1 MLHRLILI
9 FLVCGWVSW
18 GGHAGAQSDE
28 FAKRQ
33 QQYRSACQTLG
44 APNIDCT
51 CVGKLHATWSHLSPS
66 PEYADFLF
74 QEYRRNIG
82 LTHQM
87 DEALAIAAESLGGEM
102 GLMLAQT
109 NAYDPYSGA
118 DPFQDNSVRG
128 CVIPGAA
135 RPSVPEKP
143 TNAIFAEY
151 LQMAQQSLG
160 WERQQLCVVGE
171 LQKLFDEQTFEAQ
184 FRRTRKGDSEEHIA
198 ADFGVSAADVEAMLR
213 RAASIN
219 EAMGKT
225 SRHPENYC
233 MARLAAE
240 DYSTGEIR
248 TRFARSDAER
258 LGPALG
264 LESIDV
270 TRPAPKPVN
279 QMALA
284 EAEMEAVRREM
295 EGAPSREDILAEAES
310 MEEYQMAKRIK
321 DGGQADITR
330 AEQDAA
336 CLASGYDQAFCGCFS
351 DGFDKDIVP
360 QSGSSK
366 AALLGM
372 VIGQGLPPEKM
383 ISLMQEADDSTVL
396 RLTPKIQSLVQTCEA
411 SSNQVAVNETLS
423 GTGTPR
429 DQYERICLH
438 GDPGNTQFC
447 SCAAN
452 HLDSKLNADELK
464 LLVRLEGASLTDTEF
479 AEIAGEMGMTEDAGE
494 VLRRD
499 PTLRTAEHATLRQ
512 TVVSK
517 YGAMMGLMGACF

>member
-1 MLHRLILI
+1 MLHRLILL

-18 GGHAGAQSDE
+18 GGHAGAQTDE

-74 QEYRRNIG
+74 QMYRNNIG

-87 DEALAIAAESLGGEM
+87 DEALATAAESLGGEM
-102 GLMLAQT
+102 GFMLAQT
-109 NAYDPYSGA
+109 NAYDPYSNA
-118 DPFQDNSVRG
+118 DPFQDESVRG

-135 RPSVPEKP
+135 RPSVPEEP
-143 TNAIFAEY
+143 TSAIFAEY
-151 LQMAQQSLG
+151 LEMAQQALG

-171 LQKLFDEQTFEAQ
+171 LQKLFDERTFEAQ
-184 FRRTRKGDSEEHIA
+184 FRRTRKGDSEEQIA
-198 ADFGVSAADVEAMLR
+198 ADLGVSVADVEAMI
-213 RAASIN
+213 AQAGGIYD
-219 EAMGKT
+219 AMGVT
-225 SRHPENYC
+225 SRNPDNYC

-270 TRPAPKPVN
+270 TRPAPKPVD

-284 EAEMEAVRREM
+284 EAEMEAVRQEM
-295 EGAPSREDILAEAES
+295 AGAPSREDILAEAEAL
-310 MEEYQMAKRIK
+310 EEFQMAKRIQE
-321 DGGQADITR
+321 GSHADITR

-336 CLASGYDQAFCGCFS
+336 CLGSGYDQAFCSCFS
-351 DGFDKDIVP
+351 DGFDTDIAP

-372 VIGQGLPPEKM
+372 VIGQGLPSEKM
-383 ISLMQEADDSTVL
+383 VSLMQDADDSTVL
-396 RLTPKIQSLVQTCEA
+396 RLTPKVQSLVQSCEA
-411 SSNQVAVNETLS
+411 SSDQAAVSETLN

-438 GDPGNTQFC
+438 GDPENTQFC
-447 SCAAN
+447 SCAAD
-452 HLDSKLNADELK
+452 HLDSKLSADELK

-479 AEIAGEMGMTEDAGE
+479 AEIAGEMGMSEEQAGM
-494 VLRRD
+494 
-499 PTLRTAEHATLRQ
+499 AIATNPRI
-512 TVVSK
+512 T
-517 YGAMMGLMGACF
+517 GAMMGLMGACF